1 MGISGDRELLTRCRE
16 IVKGIDPTA
25 DLILYGSRARGDA
38 EKDSDY
44 DLLILTNG
52 DAGLTREDEFRR
64 ALFPLQLEFDA
75 VLTVFLYNRRTWDSA
90 LYRAMPF
97 NQNVRREGILL

>member
-1 MGISGDRELLTRCRE
+1 MGMGGDRRLLNRCRE
-16 IVKGIDPTA
+16 IVKGLHPSA

-38 EKDSDY
+38 ATDSDY
-44 DLLILTNG
+44 DLLILIDG
-52 DAGLTREDEFRR
+52 EADLKKEDDFRR

-75 VLTVFLYNRRTWDSA
+75 VLTVFLYNRQTWDSA